1 MLGLIGKKV
10 GMTAVFDETGRQ
22 VPVTV
27 IETAGNILSTRRPK
41 NVMVI
46 RRWFSVLVS
55 KSATLESVSDRFF
68 QETRS
73 CSRNR

>member
-27 IETAGNILSTRRPK
+27 IETAGNILVDKKTEERDGYK
-41 NVMVI
+41 AMVLG
-46 RRWFSVLVS
+46 FVS
-55 KSATLESVSDRFF
+55 RK
-68 QETRS
+68 
-73 CSRNR
+73 RNA